1 MPISPSPRPRPQRK
15 GLTERDRGHDTAL
28 VILDMISCWSF
39 PDADALA
46 RAALDVTPAIARLKR
61 RCVAAGVPVIYAND
75 NSGQWRSDFKFL
87 VRSSLES
94 DGPGADIT
102 RRLEPGPDDFFV
114 LKPKHSAFFATPL
127 EILLDHLRTR
137 RLLIVGVAADQCVLN
152 TAADARMRDFEVV
165 VPADCIAA
173 QSPARNRRA
182 VDQLRDALEIK
193 VPAASGLRL
202 ARAAR
207 ARA

>member
-1 MPISPSPRPRPQRK
+1 MPITPSPRPRPQRE
-15 GLTERDRGHDTAL
+15 GLTEHDRTHDTAL

-46 RAALDVTPAIARLKR
+46 RAARDMTPVIARLKR
-61 RCVAAGVPVIYAND
+61 RCVAAGIPVIYAND

-94 DGPGADIT
+94 AGPGADIT
-102 RRLEPGPDDFFV
+102 RQLEPGPDDFFV

-127 EILLDHLRTR
+127 EILLDHLRTK
-137 RLLIVGVAADQCVLN
+137 RLLIAGVAADQCVLN
-152 TAADARMRDFEVV
+152 TAADARMRDFEAV

-173 QSPARNRRA
+173 LNPLRSRRA
-182 VDQLRDALEIK
+182 VDQLHDALEIRTP
-193 VPAASGLRL
+193 PASALRL
-202 ARAAR
+202 ARAPR